1 MVGNNMDLLA
11 WLRKQ
16 LAEVEPDLLRE
27 MVKSFAEALMGAEAD
42 ALCGAAFRE
51 RSDERVNRRNGY
63 RERPFDT
70 RAGTIAL
77 AVPKL
82 RSGNY
87 FPDWLLE
94 RRRRAERALVAVVA
108 ECYVR
113 GVSTR
118 RVDGLVKTLG
128 IEGISKSQVSEM
140 AKSLDEEVAAFRAR
154 PLDEGPYPYLWLDAL
169 GIKVRECGRI
179 VRCACVVASA
189 VDGGGHREILG
200 LDTFTSED
208 GAAWTVFLKDLVE
221 RGLSGVQLVISDDHK
236 GLLAALEAVLPGSG
250 WQRCRTHFMRNLLA
264 RVPRS
269 AQPFVATMVRTI
281 FAQPSAEEV
290 AAQLARVV
298 EQLQGRFPEVAA
310 MLEEAAPEI
319 TAFAAFP
326 VAHWAQIW
334 SNNPQERLNREIR
347 RRTDVVGIFPDRA
360 AVIRL
365 IGMVLAEQHDEWAV
379 ARRYMTVESL
389 TKLSA
394 SVGVVKLEDP
404 EVVVPALMAS

>member
-1 MVGNNMDLLA
+1 VAKDNMDLLG

-16 LAEVEPDLLRE
+16 LAEAEPDLLRE
-27 MVKSFAEALMGAEAD
+27 MVKTFAEALMGAEAD

-51 RSDERVNRRNGY
+51 RSAERVNRRNGY
-63 RERPFDT
+63 RERPFDS

-77 AVPKL
+77 QVPKL
-82 RSGNY
+82 RSGSY
-87 FPDWLLE
+87 YPDWLLE

-108 ECYVR
+108 ECYVK

-118 RVDGLVKTLG
+118 RVDGLVRTLG
-128 IEGISKSQVSEM
+128 IEGISKSSVSEM

-154 PLDEGPYPYLWLDAL
+154 PLDAGPYPYLWLDAL
-169 GIKVRECGRI
+169 AVRVREAGRI

-189 VDGGGHREILG
+189 VNGEGYREICG
-200 LDTFTSED
+200 CDTFTSED
-208 GAAWTVFLKDLVE
+208 EAAWRVFLADLAE
-221 RGLSGVQLVISDDHK
+221 RGLSGVQLVISDDHR
-236 GLLAALEAVLPGSG
+236 GLTKAIDALLPGAA
-250 WQRCRTHFMRNLLA
+250 WQRCRTHFMRNLLC

-281 FAQPSAEEV
+281 FAQPCPEEV
-290 AAQLARVV
+290 AAQLGRVV
-298 EQLQGRFPEVAA
+298 EQLRARFPQVAE
-310 MLEEAAPEI
+310 MLEEAAPEV

-326 VAHWAQIW
+326 VEHWTQIW

-347 RRTDVVGIFPDRA
+347 RRTDVVGIFPNRD

-379 ARRYMTVESL
+379 ARRYMSAGSLEKLKPATVQ
-389 TKLSA
+389 KLDGA
-394 SVGVVKLEDP
+394 DE
-404 EVVVPALMAS
+404 VPAQLMAS

>member
-1 MVGNNMDLLA
+1 MAKDNMDLLG

-16 LAEVEPDLLRE
+16 LAEAEPDLLRE
-27 MVKSFAEALMGAEAD
+27 MVRTAAESLMGAEAD

-51 RSDERVNRRNGY
+51 RSGERVNRRNGY

-77 AVPKL
+77 GVPKL
-82 RSGNY
+82 RSGSY

-128 IEGISKSQVSEM
+128 IESISKSQVSEM

-154 PLDEGPYPYLWLDAL
+154 PLDAGPYPYLWLDAL
-169 GIKVRECGRI
+169 AIKVREQGRI

-189 VDGGGHREILG
+189 VNADGLREILG

-208 GAAWTVFLKDLVE
+208 EAAWRVFLSGLVE
-221 RGLSGVQLVISDDHK
+221 RGLSGVQLVVSDDHR
-236 GLLAALEAVLPGSG
+236 GLTNAIDALLPGAS
-250 WQRCRTHFMRNLLA
+250 WQRCRTHFMRNLLT
-264 RVPRS
+264 RVPKS
-269 AQPFVATMVRTI
+269 AQPFVATLVRTV

-298 EQLQGRFPEVAA
+298 EQLRGRFPQVAE
-310 MLEEAAPEI
+310 MLEDAAPDV

-326 VAHWAQIW
+326 VEHWRQTW

-347 RRTDVVGIFPDRA
+347 RRSDVVGIFPNRE
-360 AVIRL
+360 AVVRL
-365 IGMVLAEQHDEWAV
+365 VGMVLAEQHDEWAV
-379 ARRYMTVESL
+379 ARRYMSAGSLAKLTPTTLVE
-389 TKLSA
+389 
-394 SVGVVKLEDP
+394 LEERE
-404 EVVVPALMAS
+404 EVTPQLMAS